1 MILLDHEFYSYGRL
15 RDFPMKT
22 TIIVCASGI
31 LAAVLLASSS
41 AEADIYQYVD
51 TKGTITLT
59 NVPNDARYHKIITE
73 IPRPRT
79 FISEGELAPV
89 IARHSRT
96 HRLHPA
102 LIRAVIKAESDFDPM
117 AVSRAG
123 AIGLMQL
130 MPQTAVHLDVHDLY
144 NPDQNIGGGTRHLRQ
159 LLDRFNGNLPLAL
172 AAYNA
177 GETAVERYQTLPPFE
192 ETRQYVK
199 KVLRYYRTFLSTE
212 RITSMTTIRPRAPGT
227 QSLILAPSVASR

>member
-1 MILLDHEFYSYGRL
+1 MILLNHELSSCIRW
-15 RDFPMKT
+15 RDFPMK
-22 TIIVCASGI
+22 IVLVCASGI
-31 LAAVLLASSS
+31 FAAMLLVASA

-59 NVPNDARYHKIITE
+59 NVPNDARFHKIMTE

-79 FISEGELAPV
+79 VISEGELAPV

-130 MPQTAVHLDVHDLY
+130 MPQTAFHLDVYDLY
-144 NPDQNIGGGTRHLRQ
+144 NPDQNIGGGTKYLRQ

-212 RITSMTTIRPRAPGT
+212 RITPMMTIRPRAPGI

>member
-1 MILLDHEFYSYGRL
+1 
-15 RDFPMKT
+15 
-22 TIIVCASGI
+22 
-31 LAAVLLASSS
+31 
-41 AEADIYQYVD
+41 
-51 TKGTITLT
+51 
-59 NVPNDARYHKIITE
+59 
-73 IPRPRT
+73 
-79 FISEGELAPV
+79 
-89 IARHSRT
+89 
-96 HRLHPA
+96 
-102 LIRAVIKAESDFDPM
+102 M

-144 NPDQNIGGGTRHLRQ
+144 NPDQNIGGGTKYLRQ

-177 GETAVERYQTLPPFE
+177 GETAVERYHTLPPFE

-199 KVLRYYRTFLSTE
+199 KVLRFYRTFLSTE
-212 RITSMTTIRPRAPGT
+212 RITPMTIRPRAPGT